1 MSLTVLAGCTD
12 SPATPPPAPTSAA
25 PSGASSAAPAQVR
38 EVDAAGDRLTMTVQ
52 PLARRDETVVLTIAT
67 RLDAAHDGV
76 KSARITDPFSTLT
89 SSAFDN
95 VRLVDPAGRRV
106 WTIAPGA
113 DGKGCMC
120 TGSLRADVGE
130 TQSLQAVFT
139 GVPADV
145 TRLAVM
151 LPYAGVFPDVPVV
164 PGDLPGPIDATGA
177 GASHSASLDAW
188 TERLDAPITT
198 RRTPSQ
204 VDINLDADVLFRL
217 DEATLTA
224 AGTRAVRAMVTDLQ
238 AAGPAALTITG
249 HTDNTGATAHN
260 QRLSEQRARTVAQAI
275 TGSLPLKSWPQ
286 TVAGRGEKEPAASN
300 KEADGRRRNR
310 RVTVSYR
317 LTAPPAPASSAPAV
331 APSAPVVAPSA
342 PGPAPSAPA
351 APARAVPLPKTKGTV
366 GTAAT
371 GVEVALPLNR
381 GTLRLTAAPARAI
394 GPFLQV
400 DLLAANIGDDDA
412 IIHDYLGQG
421 VFTVRDEFDPYARF
435 GASGVRTMAGGS
447 VGYNLDYVIEK
458 GGHRCLCDRVLNGR
472 IPPGSTRTIALW
484 FPAPPPGT
492 TEIALDVP
500 DNFRLTG
507 VPIS

>member
-12 SPATPPPAPTSAA
+12 SPAPPPAPPSAA
-25 PSGASSAAPAQVR
+25 PSGATSPAPVQVR

-76 KSARITDPFSTLT
+76 RSARITDPFSTLT
-89 SSAFDN
+89 SSAFDT

-120 TGSLRADVGE
+120 TGPLRADVGE
-130 TQSLQAVFT
+130 TRSLQAVFT
-139 GVPADV
+139 GVPAGV

-164 PGDLPGPIDATGA
+164 PGDLPGPLDVTGA
-177 GASHSASLDAW
+177 GASYSASLDAW

-204 VDINLDADVLFRL
+204 VDINLDADVLFRV
-217 DEATLTA
+217 DEATLTP

-260 QRLSEQRARTVAQAI
+260 QELSEQRARTVARAM
-275 TGSLPLKSWPQ
+275 TGSLPPKSWPQ
-286 TVAGRGEKEPAASN
+286 TVAGRGEQEPAASN

-317 LTAPPAPASSAPAV
+317 LATPAA
-331 APSAPVVAPSA
+331 APSALAPSA
-342 PGPAPSAPA
+342 PAPSAPA
-351 APARAVPLPKTKGTV
+351 GARAVPLPKTKGTV
-366 GTAAT
+366 GTATA
-371 GVEVALPLNR
+371 GAEVALPLNR
-381 GTLRLTAAPARAI
+381 GTLRLTAAPARTV

-400 DLLAANIGDDDA
+400 DLLATNIGDDDA
-412 IIHDYLGQG
+412 TIHDYLGQG
-421 VFTVRDEFDPYARF
+421 VFTVRDEFDPFARF
-435 GASGVRTMAGGS
+435 GASGVRTLAGGS
-447 VGYNLDYVIEK
+447 VGYNLDYVIAG
-458 GGHRCLCDRVLNGR
+458 GGHRCLCDRVLNQR

-507 VPIS
+507 IPIS